1 MEVIDKYKFI
11 LTLSNETELS
21 VDEATELINKIQSKY
36 LEMAINK
43 YKNNGLLS
51 LKMFVEAIKYFKNR
65 R

>member
-21 VDEATELINKIQSKY
+21 VDEATELINKIPSKY

-51 LKMFVEAIKYFKNR
+51 LKMFVEAIKYFT
-65 R
+65 